1 MQSDANPIWANLP
14 NDDPIKPTFAD
25 TKTALGTRSKCSQSR
40 TDFASQMAHS
50 FDWAL
55 KHIAITNAS
64 GEGVVAARSV
74 DTTELVFFGDLV
86 DPADLQIGETNERKS
101 ADRTVKFF
109 DFKESSSILAAWMR
123 ISIADIAEYIQV
135 SPRRPTSQ
143 MLEAM
148 EYSIDIKDYEEGTE
162 RSNSPVKLRKS
173 RSYVDT
179 KPAPN
184 SLPPM
189 PASDF
194 LDSIFGGESKVSQF
208 YICNKVLHLILT
220 NDLNGHSKQ
229 QGRTVM
235 QLISE

>member
-1 MQSDANPIWANLP
+1 MAVDSQRVCCVLCGRDRRRAVSPPRMQSDANPIWSNLP

-25 TKTALGTRSKCSQSR
+25 TKTALGARSKCSQSR

-55 KHIAITNAS
+55 KHIAITNAA

-86 DPADLQIGETNERKS
+86 DSLKPICETNERKS
-101 ADRTVKFF
+101 ANKTVKFF
-109 DFKESSSILAAWMR
+109 DFKESSSIQAAWMR
-123 ISIADIAEYIQV
+123 IRIADIGEYIQV
-135 SPRRPTSQ
+135 SPRQPTSQ

-184 SLPPM
+184 SVPPM
-189 PASDF
+189 PASEF

-208 YICNKVLHLILT
+208 LYL
-220 NDLNGHSKQ
+220 
-229 QGRTVM
+229 
-235 QLISE
+235 

>member
-1 MQSDANPIWANLP
+1 
-14 NDDPIKPTFAD
+14 
-25 TKTALGTRSKCSQSR
+25 
-40 TDFASQMAHS
+40 MAHS

-55 KHIAITNAS
+55 KHIAITNAA

-86 DPADLQIGETNERKS
+86 DSLKQIGETHETKS
-101 ADRTVKFF
+101 ADKTVKFF
-109 DFKESSSILAAWMR
+109 DLKESCLDR
-123 ISIADIAEYIQV
+123 ISIADIGEYIQV
-135 SPRRPTSQ
+135 SPRQPTSQ

-194 LDSIFGGESKVSQF
+194 FDSIFGGESKVSQF
-208 YICNKVLHLILT
+208 LY
-220 NDLNGHSKQ
+220 
-229 QGRTVM
+229 
-235 QLISE
+235 SEQSS

>member
-1 MQSDANPIWANLP
+1 MQSYANPIWPNLP

-25 TKTALGTRSKCSQSR
+25 TKTALGARSKCSQSR

-55 KHIAITNAS
+55 KHIAITNAA

-86 DPADLQIGETNERKS
+86 DSLKAIGETNERKS
-101 ADRTVKFF
+101 ANKTVKLF
-109 DFKESSSILAAWMR
+109 DFKESSSIQAAWMR
-123 ISIADIAEYIQV
+123 ISIPDIGEYIQV
-135 SPRRPTSQ
+135 SPRQPTSQ

-194 LDSIFGGESKVSQF
+194 LDSIFGGESKVS
-208 YICNKVLHLILT
+208 
-220 NDLNGHSKQ
+220 
-229 QGRTVM
+229 
-235 QLISE
+235 